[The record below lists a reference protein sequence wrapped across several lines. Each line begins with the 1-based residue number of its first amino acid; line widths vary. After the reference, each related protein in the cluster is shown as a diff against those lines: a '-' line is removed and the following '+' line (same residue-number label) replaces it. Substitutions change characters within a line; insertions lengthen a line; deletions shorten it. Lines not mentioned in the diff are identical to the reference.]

1 MSAAGR
7 GRRAWFG
14 FLGHTLNPI
23 ALRSARGRR
32 GPFALIRHVGRKTG
46 TVYETPIIVAPIAGG
61 YVAELTYGRD
71 VAWYKNL
78 VAAGHGTLVLH
89 GDEIAID
96 GVGDLDAAAGTA
108 AYGAPRS
115 WILKLLRRHD
125 FLLLRVAGR

>member
-1 MSAAGR
+1 MTAPGR
-7 GRRAWFG
+7 GRRAWFS
-14 FLGHTLNPI
+14 FLAHTLNPI
-23 ALRSARGRR
+23 ALRSARAKH
-32 GPFALIRHVGRKTG
+32 GPFALVRHVGRTTG

-78 VAAGHGTLVLH
+78 AAAGRAELVLH
-89 GDEIAID
+89 GTEIAVD
-96 GVGDLDAAAGTA
+96 GVRDLDAEAGMA

-125 FLLLRVAGR
+125 FLLLHVADP